1 MYVKNEEVKEINFLA
16 SAKYHNYTRQIDN
29 KGVVANAKGR
39 KIVKAG
45 TVYRNSQG
53 VAIGLVFNDVD
64 VTEGPQP
71 GAVMY
76 EGWVLA
82 ARLPEKIAD
91 ADKATMPGI
100 HFKDEYETQSAASY
114 KKTTDAKYLE
124 DKDYFKRVGDV
135 YAKLLSGTAA
145 EVTAGTADY
154 TVGGDVSGTIFEK
167 E

>member
-91 ADKATMPGI
+91 ASEPKKYPVQADRKNTEDIAEKAILCYNPT
-100 HFKDEYETQSAASY
+100 F
-114 KKTTDAKYLE
+114 
-124 DKDYFKRVGDV
+124 RNNV
-135 YAKLLSGTAA
+135 
-145 EVTAGTADY
+145 
-154 TVGGDVSGTIFEK
+154 
-167 E
+167 